1 MGRVYLAEHARLGRK
16 VALKLL
22 RASATRDPKLVERFF
37 REARAVNQINHEHIV
52 QITDFVEGEGGASY
66 YIMELLRGQTLG
78 ARMLEEGALPLDRV
92 LSIGIQTCE
101 ALAAVHEQGI
111 VHRDL
116 KPDNIFLTERW
127 GQRDFVKLLDFGVV
141 KLTERSSEEVN
152 SRTDP
157 GVVLGTPAYMSPEQ
171 VSGKPVDHL
180 SDIYTLGV
188 ILYEMVTGRKPF
200 KGKSFGE
207 MVIKHLSVKPPR
219 PSKQKTIRDKLP
231 PPLEQLIMRCLEK
244 SPADRPGSVA
254 AVLEQLVAIAEGE
267 SCEFEAFVATVH
279 SITVNKPRPRKRTG
293 WLIAGLVAVAALGA
307 ALGIIVL
314 PKVLGTS
321 EGAGEPAPAAPAVA
335 TPSGTHVRIDFDSVP
350 RGAEVFRVGDSQPLG
365 LTPLSRSFERASRAE
380 SFELRLPGHVSFR
393 REVSLAQ
400 DARVTVVLTPAARV
414 PGKRAR
420 RPRKRR
426 RPARKKAAAKKNFR
440 GTLDPFDEQS
450 D

>member
-1 MGRVYLAEHARLGRK
+1 MKHDSQDRHARSPGNRTPPPFPSGEPAEDEPILQPGTELGAYRICELIGEGGMGRVYLAEHARLGRK

-219 PSKQKTIRDKLP
+219 PSRQKTIRDKLP

-244 SPADRPGSVA
+244 SPADRPESVA

-321 EGAGEPAPAAPAVA
+321 EGAGEPSTSTRCREAPRSSAWVTA
-335 TPSGTHVRIDFDSVP
+335 
-350 RGAEVFRVGDSQPLG
+350 
-365 LTPLSRSFERASRAE
+365 SRSVSRRSRAPSNAPPARRASSCGSRAT
-380 SFELRLPGHVSFR
+380 SRFAGR
-393 REVSLAQ
+393 
-400 DARVTVVLTPAARV
+400 
-414 PGKRAR
+414 
-420 RPRKRR
+420 
-426 RPARKKAAAKKNFR
+426 
-440 GTLDPFDEQS
+440 
-450 D
+450 